1 MGQLIS
7 SDFTLYLELGFH
19 NPAGLC
25 LEILMVLLAV
35 TCTKGKHRPAQTTR
49 VAFDESLDHAFFFSV
64 KCTLLCK
71 VSWFPRN
78 HLQTQAAL

>member
-1 MGQLIS
+1 MGHLIS
-7 SDFTLYLELGFH
+7 LDFTVCLELRFH
-19 NPAGLC
+19 NPVGLC

-35 TCTKGKHRPAQTTR
+35 TCNKGKHRPAHIAQ

-71 VSWFPRN
+71 VS
-78 HLQTQAAL
+78 